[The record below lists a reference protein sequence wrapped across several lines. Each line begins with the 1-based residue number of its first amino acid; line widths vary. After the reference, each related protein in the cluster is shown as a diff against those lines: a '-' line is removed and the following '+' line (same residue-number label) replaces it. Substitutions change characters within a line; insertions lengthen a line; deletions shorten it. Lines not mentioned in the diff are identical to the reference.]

1 MNLRIFFDPISEEL
15 IKEKEDAS
23 LFGTNIRLFQ
33 TEFPDLDK
41 ISVVIIGLSEDR
53 GSLTNKGSG
62 KGADEIRKKL
72 YRLKKGSVKLHTAD
86 LGNLRSGETIE
97 DTYLRLK
104 EVCEILM
111 QLNILPIIIGG
122 SHDLSYGQFLSYENT
137 GKLINM
143 MNVDAFIDMSGLK
156 EDQSKHHIHR
166 ILVHQPNIIFNYSHL
181 GYQTYLTDQEV
192 INVLEKLHFEAYRV
206 GRVRENMEEIE
217 PVVRDA
223 DMISFDISAI
233 RQTDAPGNKNSQ
245 PFGFSGEEACML
257 CWYAGLSTKL
267 TSIGFYEFNPEEDVK
282 GQTAGVV
289 ATMIWYFMEGF
300 YMRKEDTDV
309 SGSQYT
315 KYLVSVDSAY
325 DKLVFFKNN
334 FTEKWWMEVP
344 YPEEKSKLARNSIV
358 PCSYS
363 DYLIA
368 TKGEVPDR
376 WILTH
381 AKLI

>member
-1 MNLRIFFDPISEEL
+1 MDIRIFFDPVGANPN
-15 IKEKEDAS
+15 KEDVS
-23 LFGTNIRLFQ
+23 LFGSNIRIFDK
-33 TEFPDLDK
+33 EFPDLDK
-41 ISVVIIGLSEDR
+41 ISIAIIGIPEDR
-53 GSLTNKGSG
+53 GSKTNTGAS

-72 YRLKKGSVKLHTAD
+72 YALKKGNVKLQTAD
-86 LGNLRSGETIE
+86 LGNLRSGETLE
-97 DTYLRLK
+97 DTYLRVK
-104 EVCEILM
+104 EVCEMLM
-111 QLNILPIIIGG
+111 QLNILPLIIGG
-122 SHDLSYGQFLSYENT
+122 TQDLNFGQFLSYENS
-137 GKLINM
+137 GKLISM
-143 MNVDAFIDMSGLK
+143 LNVDAFIDMAGSK

-181 GYQTYLTDQEV
+181 AYQTYLNDQEV

-206 GRVRENMEEIE
+206 GRIRENMEDME

-223 DMISFDISAI
+223 DMVSFDISSI

-245 PFGFSGEEACML
+245 AFGLSGEEACML

-267 TSIGFYEFNPEEDVK
+267 TSIGFYEYNPDEDVK

-300 YMRKEDTDV
+300 YTRKEDIDV
-309 SGSQYT
+309 SGPQYT
-315 KYLVSVDSAY
+315 KYLVSIDSTEG
-325 DKLVFFKNN
+325 KLVFYKNTY
-334 FTEKWWMEVP
+334 TEKWWMEVP
-344 YPEEKSKLARNSIV
+344 YPEEKAKLARNSIV
-358 PCSYS
+358 PCSYT
-363 DYLIA
+363 DYLMA

>member
-1 MNLRIFFDPISEEL
+1 MNLRIFFDPVSEEL
-15 IKEKEDAS
+15 NKEKPDAS
-23 LFGTNIRLFQ
+23 LFGANIRIFH
-33 TEFPDLDK
+33 TDFPDLDK
-41 ISVVIIGLSEDR
+41 ISVAIIGVSEDR
-53 GSLTNKGSG
+53 GTKTNVGAG

-72 YRLKKGSVKLHTAD
+72 YALKKGTVKLHTAD

-97 DTYLRLK
+97 DTYLRIK

-111 QLNILPIIIGG
+111 QLNILPVIIGG
-122 SHDLSYGQFLSYENT
+122 SQDLNYGQFLSYENT
-137 GKLINM
+137 GKLISM
-143 MNVDAFIDMSGLK
+143 LNVDAFIDMSGNK
-156 EDQSKHHIHR
+156 EDQSKHHVHR

-181 GYQTYLTDQEV
+181 AYQSYLNDQEV

-206 GRVRENMEEIE
+206 GRIRENMEDME

-223 DMISFDISAI
+223 DMVSFDVSAI

-245 PFGFSGEEACML
+245 PFGLTGEEACML

-267 TSIGFYEFNPEEDVK
+267 TSIGFYEYNPEDDVK

-300 YMRKEDTDV
+300 YTRKEDVDV
-309 SGSQYT
+309 SGPQYT
-315 KYLVSVDSAY
+315 KYLVSVDSGLG
-325 DKLVFFKNN
+325 KLVFFKNTY
-334 FTEKWWMEVP
+334 TEKWWMEVP

-358 PCSYS
+358 PCSYN
-363 DYLIA
+363 DYLMA
-368 TKGEVPDR
+368 NKGEVPDR